1 MRSCTAVGGL
11 GCLALLGIPLL
22 VVALLVASVGALIA
36 ALVGTD
42 PFGGGGPGG
51 VPAQA
56 NGPVYAATT
65 GARPTIHDLG
75 LGPSD
80 AARIARFI
88 ASMQPDSPLVAE
100 AGAILALGQRFGID
114 PLLIVVWKVESQ
126 MDTVGLNVPG
136 NGGNLIWAA
145 MAPYAAAWGC
155 GPGPSSLGHHWGACP
170 SIDAGL
176 GIWFAYVADY
186 YPPRGGDDFQAFAGI
201 YNPCA
206 DLENARNGFPC
217 GASYAGI
224 LLGLLRDHA
233 GPPTLP
239 AAGSGEAAGGYVFP
253 LVGYTGSIEL
263 HWGSYPGASDLF
275 APIGTPLLVMR
286 GGRVEY
292 ADYDSLGGWAVLV
305 AGDDGLRYWY
315 AHLRDRPLVG
325 AGTTVATGQPLGFL
339 GASGNAD
346 GGTPHLH
353 LGIGPQILTGSGP
366 TGGAGSDDYD
376 AVGLLRRVYACCV
389 RR

>member
-1 MRSCTAVGGL
+1 MRACTAGGCL
-11 GCLALLGIPLL
+11 GCLGVLAVPLL
-22 VVALLVASVGALIA
+22 AVLLVA
-36 ALVGTD
+36 ALVGALLGALT
-42 PFGGGGPGG
+42 GGNPAVGG
-51 VPAQA
+51 VPARA
-56 NGPVYAATT
+56 SGPTYAATT
-65 GARPTIHDLG
+65 GSRPTIHDLG

-80 AARIARFI
+80 ATRIARFI
-88 ASMQPDSPLVAE
+88 ASLQPDSPLVAE
-100 AGAILALGQRFGID
+100 AGRILALAQRYGID

-126 MDTVGLNVPG
+126 MDTVGLNIPG

-155 GPGPSSLGHHWGACP
+155 GPGPSSLNHHWGACP

-217 GASYAGI
+217 GANYAGI

-233 GPPTLP
+233 GPPALP
-239 AAGSGEAAGGYVFP
+239 SAAPGEQTSGYVFP
-253 LVGYTGSIEL
+253 IVGYTGSIEL
-263 HWGSYPGASDLF
+263 HWGTYPGASDLF

-292 ADYDSLGGWAVLV
+292 ADYDTIGGWAVLI
-305 AGDDGLRYWY
+305 AGTDGNRYWY

-325 AGTTVATGQPLGFL
+325 AGASVATGQPLGFL
-339 GASGNAD
+339 GRSGNAD
-346 GGTPHLH
+346 GGEAHLH
-353 LGIGPQILTGSGP
+353 IGIGPEIVTGSGP

>member
-1 MRSCTAVGGL
+1 MRSCTAGGCL
-11 GCLALLGIPLL
+11 GCLGVLAIPLL
-22 VVALLVASVGALIA
+22 GVLLIA
-36 ALVGTD
+36 ALVGALLGALT
-42 PFGGGGPGG
+42 GGSPARGG
-51 VPAQA
+51 VPGQA
-56 NGPVYAATT
+56 TGPTYLATT

-88 ASMQPDSPLVAE
+88 TSLQPDSPLVAE
-100 AGAILALGQRFGID
+100 AGTILALGRRFGID

-136 NGGNLIWAA
+136 NGGNLIWEA

-155 GPGPSSLGHHWGACP
+155 GPGPSSLNHHWGACP

-217 GASYAGI
+217 GAGYSAI
-224 LLGLLRDHA
+224 LLGLLQDHA
-233 GPPTLP
+233 GPPTALAVP
-239 AAGSGEAAGGYVFP
+239 PGASTGAYVFP
-253 LVGYTGSIEL
+253 IVGYAGPIDL
-263 HWGSYPGASDLF
+263 HWGTYPGASDLF
-275 APIGTPLLVMR
+275 APLGTPLLVMR

-292 ADYDSLGGWAVLV
+292 AEYDTLGGWAVLI

-366 TGGAGSDDYD
+366 TGGAGSDNYD
-376 AVGLLRRVYACCV
+376 AVGLLRAVYTCCT

>member
-1 MRSCTAVGGL
+1 MKAALSG
-11 GCLALLGIPLL
+11 GCLGGCAILAGVPLLTATFVVLVLGSLLGALLSGNPAQGGIP
-22 VVALLVASVGALIA
+22 ARAS
-36 ALVGTD
+36 
-42 PFGGGGPGG
+42 GPT
-51 VPAQA
+51 
-56 NGPVYAATT
+56 YAATT

-88 ASMQPDSPLVAE
+88 ASLQPDSPLVAE

-136 NGGNLIWAA
+136 NGGNLIWEA

-170 SIDAGL
+170 SIAAGL

-186 YPPRGGDDFQAFAGI
+186 YPPRGGDDFQSFAGI

-206 DLENARNGFPC
+206 DPENARNGFPC
-217 GASYAGI
+217 GDTYAGI

-233 GPPTLP
+233 GPPALP
-239 AAGSGEAAGGYVFP
+239 SAGSGKAAGGYVFP
-253 LVGYTGSIEL
+253 IVGYTGAIEL

-275 APIGTPLLVMR
+275 APLGTPLLVMR

-315 AHLRDRPLVG
+315 AHLRDRPLVS
-325 AGTTVATGQPLGFL
+325 AGLNVVTGQPLGFL
-339 GASGNAD
+339 GRSGNAD
-346 GGTPHLH
+346 GGEAHLH
-353 LGIGPQILTGSGP
+353 IGIGPEIVTGSGP
-366 TGGAGSDDYD
+366 TGGAGSDGYD

>member
-1 MRSCTAVGGL
+1 MRSCTAGGCL
-11 GCLALLGIPLL
+11 GCLGILAIPLL
-22 VVALLVASVGALIA
+22 AVILVA
-36 ALVGTD
+36 ALVGALLGPLT
-42 PFGGGGPGG
+42 GGNPAVGG
-51 VPAQA
+51 VPGQA
-56 NGPVYAATT
+56 SGPVYAATT

-88 ASMQPDSPLVAE
+88 ASLQPDSPLIAE
-100 AGAILALGQRFGID
+100 AGAILRLGQRFNID

-136 NGGNLIWAA
+136 NGGNLIWEA
-145 MAPYAAAWGC
+145 MAPYASAWGC
-155 GPGPSSLGHHWGACP
+155 GPGPSSLNHHWGACP
-170 SIDAGL
+170 SIGAGL

-217 GASYAGI
+217 GDNYAGI

-233 GPPTLP
+233 GPPALP
-239 AAGSGEAAGGYVFP
+239 AAAPGEATNGYVFP
-253 LVGYTGSIEL
+253 IVGYTGAIEL

-292 ADYDSLGGWAVLV
+292 AGYDTLGGWAVLI

-315 AHLRDRPLVG
+315 AHLRDRPLVRAG
-325 AGTTVATGQPLGFL
+325 ARVTTGQPLGFL
-339 GASGNAD
+339 GRSGNAD
-346 GGTPHLH
+346 GGEAHLH
-353 LGIGPQILTGSGP
+353 LGIGPEILTGSGP

>member
-1 MRSCTAVGGL
+1 MRSCTAGGCV
-11 GCLALLGIPLL
+11 GCLGVLAVPLL
-22 VVALLVASVGALIA
+22 AVLLVA
-36 ALVGTD
+36 ALVGALLGALT
-42 PFGGGGPGG
+42 GGNPAVGG
-51 VPAQA
+51 VPGQA
-56 NGPVYAATT
+56 SGPTYAATT
-65 GARPTIHDLG
+65 GGRPTIHDLG

-100 AGAILALGQRFGID
+100 AGAILALGRRFGID

-136 NGGNLIWAA
+136 NGGNLIWEA

-155 GPGPSSLGHHWGACP
+155 GPGPSSLNHHWGACP

-176 GIWFAYVADY
+176 GIWFTYVADY
-186 YPPRGGDDFQAFAGI
+186 YPPRGGDDFGAFAGI

-217 GASYAGI
+217 GANYAGI

-239 AAGSGEAAGGYVFP
+239 AAGSGEAAGYVFP
-253 LVGYTGSIEL
+253 IVGYTGGIEL
-263 HWGSYPGASDLF
+263 HWGTYPGASDLF
-275 APIGTPLLVMR
+275 APLGTPLLVMR

-292 ADYDSLGGWAVLV
+292 ADYDTLGGWAVMI

-315 AHLRDRPLVG
+315 AHLRDRPLVS
-325 AGTTVATGQPLGFL
+325 AGSTVATGQPLGFL

-353 LGIGPQILTGSGP
+353 LGIGPQILTGGGP

-376 AVGLLRRVYACCV
+376 AVGLLRAVYACCT